1 MFYISKFIAMLDFK
15 LKMFFVMYRDVPLP
29 TRREFRD
36 SFKKKHGEFQ
46 YLEELIIMIEK
57 FQIKKYGTTLARGE
71 LLVHNTEEERK
82 KAKQAAASAKR
93 RRLNKG

>member
-1 MFYISKFIAMLDFK
+1 MFITMLDFK
-15 LKMFFVMYRDVPLP
+15 LKMFFAMYSDVPLP

-36 SFKKKHGEFQ
+36 NFKKKHGEFQ

-71 LLVHNTEEERK
+71 LLVHNTAEERK
-82 KAKQAAASAKR
+82 KAKQAVASAKR
-93 RRLNKG
+93 RRINKG